1 MSDFESKWLERFL
14 SEQLFCSLYPALCF
28 MEEHYQAPSPTR
40 VWLKA
45 LQYAQKI
52 GEIPRADLI
61 LERMFINMPKMKA
74 LCVEAVLFY
83 MLMAGGKEALKPTP
97 LKDKLAKL
105 LLGHGES
112 WQILYQH
119 IRQAE
124 LEEEQNGNFVGVC
137 DYQTKEN
144 QLAMLVREE
153 VEELDGADVDL
164 AQGQEIVRE
173 IVDNCM
179 GLTTNT
185 IEGILVPLMSLNER
199 HGMIFDTDINR
210 LKEKLGIK
218 TTTQY
223 HFDRLNDIHDNKEVK
238 IGK

>member
-1 MSDFESKWLERFL
+1 MSDFEYKWLEKFL

-28 MEEHYQAPSPTR
+28 MEKQYQAPSPTR

-45 LQYAQKI
+45 LQYVQKT

-61 LERMFINMPKMKA
+61 LERMFADMPEMEA
-74 LCVEAVLFY
+74 LSVEAVLFY
-83 MLMAGGKEALKPTP
+83 MLMAGGEEALKPTP

-124 LEEEQNGNFVGVC
+124 LEEEQNGNFVGIC

-144 QLAMLVREE
+144 QLVMLVREE
-153 VEELDGADVDL
+153 VEELNGTDVDL
-164 AQGQEIVRE
+164 TQGQEIVKE

-179 GLTTNT
+179 GLTSST

-199 HGMIFDTDINR
+199 HGMVFDADINR

-218 TTTQY
+218 TTTQLN
-223 HFDRLNDIHDNKEVK
+223 FEKFNDIHDNKEVK